1 MTIKTFSDA
10 ITALAKELTPD
21 SILLFLTICRKADF
35 DYEYDPEEAGPH
47 GYVLARELKLT
58 AAQRGNL
65 TDLKKKG
72 FLTIEWE
79 DDAWRRSR
87 GMAGGW
93 VYLTKKAGEIAEAL
107 DIL

>member
-21 SILLFLTICRKADF
+21 SILLFLTICRKTDF
-35 DYEYDPEEAGPH
+35 DYEYDPEEDGPL
-47 GYVLARELKLT
+47 GYVLGRELKLT

-72 FLTIEWE
+72 FLTIAWE
-79 DDAWRRSR
+79 DDAWRRSQ
-87 GMAGGW
+87 GMDGGW
-93 VYLTKKAGEIAEAL
+93 VHLSKKAGEIAEAL